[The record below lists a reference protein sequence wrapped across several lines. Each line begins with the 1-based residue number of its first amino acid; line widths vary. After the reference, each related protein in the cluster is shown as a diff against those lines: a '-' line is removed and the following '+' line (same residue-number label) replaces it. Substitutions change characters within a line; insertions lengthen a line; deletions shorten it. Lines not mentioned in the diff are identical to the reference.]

1 MQPPPDP
8 PAPTPDS
15 PPPVARPPGD
25 ETDVAALRRATLQGL
40 RDLIY
45 ARDPPTA
52 EAPTTFSPEHD
63 PALRRRTEAVEMVG
77 RFPDPEA
84 VAILAYLVERG
95 EAEIPYPVG
104 RWLRDTALL
113 VLLRSTRLP
122 AREVQAVLLRH
133 YSILSTPV
141 PWQWSAVYDDLPL
154 LARYGKLGIFFRA
167 FWLWPLLIGAIPTLA
182 LIWQLLVPQ
191 SLGSDQILRSLVI
204 TIGTA
209 LEIYLLHQVVVA
221 LLAGWRGPPLRVPG
235 GVSVGLK
242 GVAAAVLTILAG
254 GLLVVVL
261 GLIISGRFQVS
272 EGGVAAGALGLLVPV
287 VGLPLLLVPLFI
299 LAHDLETAAR
309 YAPRGSSRGLR
320 VWAVLVRRITD
331 VTYLFSLLAL
341 AGAMFGLSKQFGP
354 ALLLFLL
361 YLFAVP
367 FLVVG
372 GLGLVTRLLASGR
385 ASAGPP
391 PAASE

>member
-8 PAPTPDS
+8 PTPTPDS

-45 ARDPPTA
+45 ARDQPA

-84 VAILAYLVERG
+84 VAILADLVERG
-95 EAEIPYPVG
+95 DAEIPYPVG

-122 AREVQAVLLRH
+122 AREVERVLLRH
-133 YSILSTPV
+133 YSILHTPF

-167 FWLWPLLIGAIPTLA
+167 FWLWPLLIGAVPTLA
-182 LIWQLLVPQ
+182 LIWQLLFPQ
-191 SLGSDQILRSLVI
+191 SLGSGELLRSLVI
-204 TIGTA
+204 TVGTA

-235 GVSVGLK
+235 GVSVRLK

-261 GLIISGRFQVS
+261 GLIASGQFQVS

>member
-1 MQPPPDP
+1 MQPPPDS

-25 ETDVAALRRATLQGL
+25 DTDVAALRRATLQGL

-45 ARDPPTA
+45 ARDQPAA
-52 EAPTTFSPEHD
+52 EPTTFSPEHD

-84 VAILAYLVERG
+84 VQILADLIERG
-95 EAEIPYPVG
+95 EAEIPVPVG

-133 YSILSTPV
+133 YSILRTPF

-182 LIWQLLVPQ
+182 WVWQLLFPQ
-191 SLGSDQILRSLVI
+191 PLTLEDLPRSVLI
-204 TIGTA
+204 TIGTG
-209 LEIYLLHQVVVA
+209 LEIYLIHQVLIA
-221 LLAGWRGPPLRVPG
+221 LLAGWRGPPLRLPG
-235 GVSVGLK
+235 GVSDRVK
-242 GVAAAVLTILAG
+242 GWLGAALAVLLGAII
-254 GLLVVVL
+254 
-261 GLIISGRFQVS
+261 GLIVSGRFQFSENGVS
-272 EGGVAAGALGLLVPV
+272 LGALGLLAAVLL
-287 VGLPLLLVPLFI
+287 LPLFLLPTFMV
-299 LAHDLETAAR
+299 AHDLEGAAR
-309 YAPRGSSRGLR
+309 YLPKRQNRRLR
-320 VWAVLVRRITD
+320 AWAVVLRRLTDLTYILV
-331 VTYLFSLLAL
+331 LPGL
-341 AGAMFGLSKQFGP
+341 AGAVWGQGGTLRVAA
-354 ALLLFLL
+354 ALYLV

-367 FLVVG
+367 FLVAG
-372 GLGLVTRLLASGR
+372 GLGLVTRLLATR
-385 ASAGPP
+385 NARAGPP
-391 PAASE
+391 PATGG